1 MADVRLRGLPP
12 LKKGEAWPEFW
23 QRYLGPTALEKR
35 QRQRRAQVRR

>member
-12 LKKGEAWPEFW
+12 LQKGETWSAYW

-35 QRQRRAQVRR
+35 QRQKRAQVRR